1 MNILD
6 IVARLCAEHNITL
19 TELERRLGFGQG
31 SIGKWKDS
39 TPKVDKI
46 IAIANYFHVSTD
58 YIMGIS
64 SYDEDADNTPASS
77 NNKIDGSLKNL
88 DAECDGMVGSAFD
101 IRQINDALILY
112 QQYQNASPEVRSAV
126 EILLRAK
133 SQES

>member
-6 IVARLCAEHNITL
+6 VVAQLCGEHHITL

-64 SYDEDADNTPASS
+64 SFEEDSDNKNAGSTVIPQNMLPTNDET
-77 NNKIDGSLKNL
+77 
-88 DAECDGMVGSAFD
+88 EYDGMVNSAFD
-101 IRQINDALILY
+101 IRQINEALLLY
-112 QQYQNASPEVRSAV
+112 QKYQSADPKIQAAI
-126 EILLRAK
+126 EALLK
-133 SQES
+133 DQ

>member
-6 IVARLCAEHNITL
+6 VVAKLCSERNITI

-46 IAIANYFHVSTD
+46 IAIANYFNVTTD
-58 YIMGIS
+58 YIMGIG
-64 SYDEDADNTPASS
+64 SYDDEPNTSKQASF
-77 NNKIDGSLKNL
+77 KNAE
-88 DAECDGMVGSAFD
+88 AECDGMVNSSFD

-112 QQYQNASPEVRSAV
+112 QQYQNASPAIRTAIEA
-126 EILLRAK
+126 LLK
-133 SQES
+133 DQ

>member
-6 IVARLCAEHNITL
+6 VVAKLCAEHNITL

-46 IAIANYFHVSTD
+46 IAIANYFHVTTD

-64 SYDEDADNTPASS
+64 SYDDDLTTQPNDRPVNT
-77 NNKIDGSLKNL
+77 LKE
-88 DAECDGMVGSAFD
+88 AECDGMADSSFD

-112 QQYQNASPEVRSAV
+112 HQYQNASPAIRKAIEA
-126 EILLRAK
+126 LLK
-133 SQES
+133 DQ

>member
-6 IVARLCAEHNITL
+6 IVAKLCAEHNITL

-64 SYDEDADNTPASS
+64 SYEEDTDNSLI
-77 NNKIDGSLKNL
+77 NKENIIK
-88 DAECDGMVGSAFD
+88 ETRC
-101 IRQINDALILY
+101 
-112 QQYQNASPEVRSAV
+112 
-126 EILLRAK
+126 
-133 SQES
+133 

>member
-6 IVARLCAEHNITL
+6 VVAQLCGEHHITL

-58 YIMGIS
+58 YLMGIS
-64 SYDEDADNTPASS
+64 SYDGGEENIPTGNVENGLS
-77 NNKIDGSLKNL
+77 KKL
-88 DAECDGMVGSAFD
+88 DAECDGMADSSFD

>member
-6 IVARLCAEHNITL
+6 IVAKLCAEHNITL

>member
-6 IVARLCAEHNITL
+6 VVAKLCSERNITI

-46 IAIANYFHVSTD
+46 IAIANYFGVSTD
-58 YIMGIS
+58 YIMGMT
-64 SYDEDADNTPASS
+64 SYDNCNENSPVQSQRVSNQFLDDAGKRFDGVATSS
-77 NNKIDGSLKNL
+77 
-88 DAECDGMVGSAFD
+88 FD

-112 QQYQNASPEVRSAV
+112 QQYQNASPSIRSAI
-126 EILLRAK
+126 ETLLK
-133 SQES
+133 DQ

>member
-6 IVARLCAEHNITL
+6 IVAKLCAEHNITL

-64 SYDEDADNTPASS
+64 SYDDSS
-77 NNKIDGSLKNL
+77 ETTSVDSSHKTQNVLLNNG
-88 DAECDGMVGSAFD
+88 ETEYDGMANSYFD
-101 IRQINDALILY
+101 IRQINDALLLFQKY
-112 QQYQNASPEVRSAV
+112 QSADPKIQAAI
-126 EILLRAK
+126 EALLK
-133 SQES
+133 DQ

>member
-6 IVARLCAEHNITL
+6 IVAKLCAEHNITL

-112 QQYQNASPEVRSAV
+112 QQYQNAAPEVRSAV

>member
-6 IVARLCAEHNITL
+6 VVAKLCAEHNITL

-46 IAIANYFHVSTD
+46 IAIANYFHVTTD

-64 SYDEDADNTPASS
+64 SYDDDLTTQPNDRTVNT
-77 NNKIDGSLKNL
+77 LKE
-88 DAECDGMVGSAFD
+88 AECDGMAGSSFD

-112 QQYQNASPEVRSAV
+112 HQYQNASPAIRKAIEA
-126 EILLRAK
+126 LLK
-133 SQES
+133 DQ